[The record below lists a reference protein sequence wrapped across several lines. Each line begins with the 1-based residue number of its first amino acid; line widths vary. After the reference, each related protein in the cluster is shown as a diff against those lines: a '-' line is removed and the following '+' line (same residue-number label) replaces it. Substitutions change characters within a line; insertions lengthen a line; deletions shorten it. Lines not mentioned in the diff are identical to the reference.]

1 MIFKW
6 SEKNY
11 EFIKLYIKLF
21 LNIFNF
27 YQKIVM
33 DGELIFYFYR
43 KESF

>member
-33 DGELIFYFYR
+33 DRELI
-43 KESF
+43 